1 VESTISPTGPILPPD
16 YPVLHRVA
24 MVKLSNQ
31 SHLMGGINNLTDQAY
46 FTNRTAEYPGAGII
60 PALRMSFYVSFG
72 ALF

>member
-1 VESTISPTGPILPPD
+1 
-16 YPVLHRVA
+16 
-24 MVKLSNQ
+24 
-31 SHLMGGINNLTDQAY
+31 MGGINNLTDQAY